1 MIKKL
6 YCSEKIKSLYLV
18 IKIDIRLKDLIKYLW
33 ILCFNLKIPFK
44 FKMYFIGYLNCK
56 VNICN
61 CEEMRKCSMEEYED
75 QNRDRLVSE
84 AIKVCMDDIH

>member
-1 MIKKL
+1 
-6 YCSEKIKSLYLV
+6 
-18 IKIDIRLKDLIKYLW
+18 
-33 ILCFNLKIPFK
+33 
-44 FKMYFIGYLNCK
+44 MYFIGYLNCK

-61 CEEMRKCSMEEYED
+61 CEEMRKCCMEEYED